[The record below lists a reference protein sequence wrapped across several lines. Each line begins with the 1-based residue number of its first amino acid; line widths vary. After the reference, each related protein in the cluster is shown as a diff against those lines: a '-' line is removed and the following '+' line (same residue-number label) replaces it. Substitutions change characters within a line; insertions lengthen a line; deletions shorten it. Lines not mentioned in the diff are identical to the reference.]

1 MDNRKIVRLFA
12 FFVSLAYIIF
22 GLGILFWKNL
32 FQLDGMVRIIFGSLL
47 LIYGIFR
54 LYRVINF
61 DKFHE

>member
-12 FFVSLAYIIF
+12 LCVSIAYILF

-32 FQLDGMVRIIFGSLL
+32 FMLDGMVRLIFGGMLL
-47 LIYGIFR
+47 LYGIFR